1 MTIWPALLLA
11 PMLALLQQALT
22 YSLVTPS
29 CSHQEVLA
37 LHAVAGGSLLL
48 LIAMTA
54 MAGWTW
60 LKTHRE
66 MSARTA
72 SQRAEPELDSRA
84 FLAGVATA
92 VGALSVLVGA
102 SMWWPIWILSP
113 CLQ

>member
-22 YSLVTPS
+22 YSMVTPA
-29 CSHQEVLA
+29 CGHQQVLT

-48 LIAMTA
+48 LVGMTA
-54 MAGWTW
+54 LAGWTW

-66 MSARTA
+66 LTTRAP

-84 FLAGVATA
+84 FLAAVATA
-92 VGALSVLVGA
+92 VGAVSVLVGA
-102 SMWWPIWILSP
+102 AMWWPIWMLSP